1 MSRHYSIDDGGAL
14 VLRQK
19 LDPAGIT
26 VQHTTGSVILTY
38 DSSSA
43 DPRSLTRAFV
53 FLARTEVRRVVLR
66 DVAEPGP
73 LAHVCSRQE
82 ALRVLSNALER
93 RTARPKFSRLTLPID
108 ASFFAERW
116 PTALTALLAT
126 KRPEDAIEALDRLFN
141 GTYALMTRERADD
154 LYVAA
159 VIGSGIRA
167 YTQRTGFIKLGE
179 PFRMLPATEYG
190 QWIDEG
196 FSPVTPDRGPSAETI
211 DATVGFGR
219 TAGMR
224 LSYQRLVLPFARG
237 GRDYILTASVIA

>member
-14 VLRQK
+14 VLRHTF
-19 LDPAGIT
+19 DPVGIT
-26 VQHTTGSVILTY
+26 VQHASDSVVLNY
-38 DSSSA
+38 DSSA
-43 DPRSLTRAFV
+43 TDPCSLTRAFV
-53 FLARTEVRRVVLR
+53 FLARTDVRRVVLR
-66 DVAEPGP
+66 DFGETGA
-73 LAHVCSRQE
+73 AAQICSRQE
-82 ALRVLSNALER
+82 ALRVLSNALETR
-93 RTARPKFSRLTLPID
+93 AARPKFARHMLPLD

-116 PTALTALLAT
+116 PTALAAVLAT
-126 KRPEDAIEALDRLFN
+126 KRPEDSIEALDRLFN
-141 GTYALMTRERADD
+141 GSFALMTREKTDD

-159 VIGSGIRA
+159 AIGSGIRA

-196 FSPVTPDRGPSAETI
+196 FSPVTPDRAPTAETI

-224 LSYQRLVLPFARG
+224 LSYQRLVLPFGIRG
-237 GRDYILTASVIA
+237 KDYILTASVIA